1 MTPLQISSLT
11 ALAPAAVRSIS
22 EVASLGVET
31 AASSFARLLSPAAD
45 ADVDAD
51 AVNKPAATTSENLP
65 ATDQDS
71 FGQWYDRLVAKLKN
85 LLGERLQGQE
95 VEFQIQPGGRIEVDP
110 NTPHAESITAVLA
123 EDFDLSHLADQL
135 SEAKAKAQWQ
145 SASSSAGSL
154 SSPASGTVQVRI
166 KF

>member
-45 ADVDAD
+45 AD
-51 AVNKPAATTSENLP
+51 AVNKPAATTSENSP

-95 VEFQIQPGGRIEVDP
+95 VEFQIQPGGRIEVEP